1 MDRALALP
9 LVAALTAA
17 GLAACGGAERE
28 PPGPAP
34 SAQHA
39 PVQAPASVLLVT
51 IDTLRADRVLP
62 GGPMP
67 RLLAL
72 AGHGFRF
79 TTVHTPAPLTLPA
92 HTSLLTGL
100 GPQQHGVRDNIGYA
114 LPAHVPTVAEA
125 FSQAGAAT
133 AAFIG
138 GYPLDHAFGLARGFA
153 LYDDRMTRSA
163 GKSAEGPTERR
174 ADEVVD
180 AALAWLA
187 SHPGGRF
194 FAWVHLFDPH
204 DPYEA
209 PPSHRGRGETPYD
222 EEVAYV
228 DDALARLVEAVR
240 SRPGGAPWIVVASD
254 HGEALGDHG
263 EATHGIFLYEATT
276 RVPLVILPPVAPAA
290 PAVIDTPVG
299 LVDVAPTLRELAGLP
314 VPSTDGRSLVPL
326 LRDPS
331 AGAAFEARALV
342 LESIHA
348 RRRYG
353 WAPLAGFVEW
363 PRKFIAAPAPELY
376 DLRED
381 PGETANRF
389 DPAQAGSLEQRL
401 AELRGARAG
410 ADAASDPD
418 LAVDVARLESLGY
431 VGGSGVA
438 APDEALA
445 DRARPD
451 PKQRIGAIP
460 HVDRGLAAMA
470 AGRHEDALRAFEAAL
485 AIDPDN
491 VLVLNDL
498 GLLALRAGDLPRA
511 ERFFRD
517 ALGRDERAETAANNL
532 GLALGGLERYAEA
545 EQAFRRALAARPAFT
560 VARFNLAV
568 MLERQG
574 SLREALA
581 ELARVQSEQPEFPG
595 LAERMA
601 ELRRAVGPSAAR

>member
-1 MDRALALP
+1 MHRALTGAL
-9 LVAALTAA
+9 LTA
-17 GLAACGGAERE
+17 LAAAGFAGCADAPDRPDTTERGA
-28 PPGPAP
+28 
-34 SAQHA
+34 HA
-39 PVQAPASVLLVT
+39 AASVPASVLLVT
-51 IDTLRADRVLP
+51 IDTLRADRVVP

-67 RLLAL
+67 RLMSLAQ
-72 AGHGFRF
+72 HGFRF

-114 LPAHVPTVAEA
+114 LPPQVPTVAEA
-125 FSQAGAAT
+125 FAHAGAAT

-163 GKSAEGPTERR
+163 GKSQEGHTERR

-187 SHPGGRF
+187 GHGEGRF
-194 FAWVHLFDPH
+194 FVWVHLFDPH

-209 PPSHRGRGETPYD
+209 PPSHRGRGNTRYD

-228 DDALARLVEAVR
+228 DDALARLVEGVR
-240 SRPGGAPWIVVASD
+240 GRPGGAPWIVVAGD

-263 EATHGIFLYEATT
+263 EATHGIFLYEATM
-276 RVPLVILPPVAPAA
+276 RVPLVIVPPVAPAT
-290 PAVIDTPVG
+290 PGVIEASVG
-299 LVDVAPTLRELAGLP
+299 LVDVAPTLLELGGLP
-314 VPSTDGRSLVPL
+314 APPTGARSLVPL
-326 LRDPS
+326 LGDRA
-331 AGAAFEARALV
+331 AGASFEARALY

-353 WAPLAGFVEW
+353 WAPLTGFVEW
-363 PRKFIAAPAPELY
+363 PRKFVAAPAPELY

-381 PGETANRF
+381 PGEVANRF
-389 DPAQAGSLEQRL
+389 DRAQAGPLVQRL
-401 AELRGARAG
+401 AELRAAPGAALT
-410 ADAASDPD
+410 ASDPG

-438 APDEALA
+438 SPDDALA
-445 DRARPD
+445 DRRRPD
-451 PKQRIGAIP
+451 PKQRIAAIP
-460 HVDRGLAAMA
+460 PIDRGLAAMA
-470 AGRHEDALRAFEAAL
+470 EGRNADALRAFEAAL

-498 GLLALRAGDLPRA
+498 GLLALRSGDLPRA

-517 ALGRDERAETAANNL
+517 ALGRDEHAETAANNL

-545 EQAFRRALAARPAFT
+545 EQAFRRALTVRPGYT

-574 SLREALA
+574 SLRDALA
-581 ELARVQSEQPEFPG
+581 ELGRVESEQPDFPG
-595 LAERMA
+595 LADRMA
-601 ELRRAVGPSAAR
+601 ELRRAVGTSAGR